1 MRAPNALRAVE
12 AAKFILRNVTD
23 IQTNG
28 RIYRYVTLAYL
39 SLRYYNYS
47 MPTRNGVPAMKIHWS
62 LKGPLLFVL
71 VSILAWPLWYWLYSE
86 TSWLACAVTALFGLV
101 FAIPQYK
108 PRKGDE
114 A

>member
-1 MRAPNALRAVE
+1 
-12 AAKFILRNVTD
+12 
-23 IQTNG
+23 
-28 RIYRYVTLAYL
+28 
-39 SLRYYNYS
+39 
-47 MPTRNGVPAMKIHWS
+47 MKIHWS